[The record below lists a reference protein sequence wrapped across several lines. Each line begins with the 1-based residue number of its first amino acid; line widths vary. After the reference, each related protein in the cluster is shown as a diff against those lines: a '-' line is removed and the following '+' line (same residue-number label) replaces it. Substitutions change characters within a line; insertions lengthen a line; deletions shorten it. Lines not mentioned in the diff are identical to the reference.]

1 MLSASIPLCCCFFAI
16 ISNSPSCRPVCHEH
30 FGGGGRGVEKILLL
44 GLLAQTALIVGVL
57 LGHGTMWPPISP
69 SSQIIS
75 ES

>member
-30 FGGGGRGVEKILLL
+30 FGGERGVEKILLL